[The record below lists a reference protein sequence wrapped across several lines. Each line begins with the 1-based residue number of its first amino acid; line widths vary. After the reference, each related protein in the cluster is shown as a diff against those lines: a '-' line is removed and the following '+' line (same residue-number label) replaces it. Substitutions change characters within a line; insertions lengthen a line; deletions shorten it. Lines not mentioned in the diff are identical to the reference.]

1 MSPIDLATDPM
12 APIDPIEP
20 VAPIS
25 PIATLAVNALNAA
38 HAARAARAAHAA
50 SAATDPAGGLA
61 VVVAGVA
68 LQLLADRA
76 VWWPEAGTL
85 FVADVHL
92 GKSESFSALGVPV
105 PRGPT
110 AATLDRLA
118 ALIDA
123 CGATRLVVL
132 GDLLHARQAQAPAT
146 IGLLRRWR
154 ERHAR
159 LHCLLVRGNHDD
171 HAGDPPDELGIEM
184 VTEGERLGPF
194 SLCHLPCESDDL
206 PSADASAA
214 PGEAQSSAQLSSQP
228 SSQSSSHGQIN
239 PDGYRLAGHLHPAV
253 RLSGRGGASV
263 RLPCFRVGESQMV
276 LPAFGDFTGGATIVR
291 AEGERIFAIAAPR
304 VIEVPAP
311 LPSFRRR

>member
-1 MSPIDLATDPM
+1 MNLMQAATDPM
-12 APIDPIEP
+12 SPIEPIDP
-20 VAPIS
+20 AAADNAMS
-25 PIATLAVNALNAA
+25 AT
-38 HAARAARAAHAA
+38 RAT
-50 SAATDPAGGLA
+50 ATVGVA

-68 LQLLADRA
+68 LRLLADRA

-118 ALIDA
+118 ALVEA
-123 CGATRLVVL
+123 CDATRLVVL

-146 IGLLRRWR
+146 IGLLRQWR
-154 ERHAR
+154 AQHAR
-159 LHCLLVRGNHDD
+159 LQCLLVRGNHDD
-171 HAGDPPDELGIEM
+171 HAGDPPDDLGIEM

-194 SLCHLPCESDDL
+194 SLCHLPFESDVL
-206 PSADASAA
+206 PSAGMAVTLRD
-214 PGEAQSSAQLSSQP
+214 
-228 SSQSSSHGQIN
+228 SQSPSQSPSHRQVGSG
-239 PDGYRLAGHLHPAV
+239 GYRLAGHLHPAV

-276 LPAFGDFTGGATIVR
+276 LPAFGDFTGGSTIVR
-291 AEGERIFAIAAPR
+291 IEGERIFAIAPPR